1 MTKTTGRRLVAA
13 VVGATVALLA
23 SATAAVA
30 APDGTT
36 VARQGTAVAS
46 TGRLVLEPTDRG
58 YLGHQTVT
66 VRNTGTDT
74 GYFRLLV
81 REPVA
86 GSFETSDP
94 DQFCQ
99 FNRGSTTGLRAVYE
113 CSLSGIAPG
122 GQLTFQLR
130 FRALTTPQAYAMR
143 TSGGAIAISDDFQYD
158 SPFSRYA
165 GFGTVFR
172 STDGSLRNPRPYVQ
186 DTVTDSSFVLHDDE
200 VVLTRDADG
209 WYHGRLTATVRYG
222 TDAPHNW
229 LWMDTVVPDDL
240 AILVT
245 TEPVAVP
252 CWRSCEV
259 PGPRFMEGEERTFD
273 LVFEAGPE
281 SQPGAVAQATGSLA
295 PFWHQSLPEVDTS
308 DNSVAFTVRI
318 AG

>member
-1 MTKTTGRRLVAA
+1 MTMTTGRRLVAA
-13 VVGATVALLA
+13 MVGAAVALLA
-23 SATAAVA
+23 SATGAVA
-30 APDGTT
+30 APDDRA

-66 VRNTGTDT
+66 VRNTGSST

-99 FNRGSTTGLRAVYE
+99 FRRDRTTGLPAVYE
-113 CSLSGIAPG
+113 CLVNGVEPG
-122 GQLTFQLR
+122 GELTFQLR
-130 FRALTTPQAYAMR
+130 YRALTDTRTYAMR
-143 TSGGAIAISDDFQYD
+143 ASGGAIAVSDDYQFD
-158 SPFSRYA
+158 APFSRYA
-165 GFGTVFR
+165 PFGTVFR
-172 STDGSLRNPRPYVQ
+172 STTGSLQNPRPYVQ

-229 LWMDTVVPDDL
+229 LSMETVVPDDL
-240 AILVT
+240 AILVAT
-245 TEPVAVP
+245 DPAGGP

-259 PGPRFMEGEERTFD
+259 PGPRFMKGEERTFD
-273 LVFEAGPE
+273 LVFEAGPD
-281 SQPGAVAQATGSLA
+281 SRPGAVAQATGSLA
-295 PFWHQSLPEVDTS
+295 PSWYQSLPETDTS
-308 DNSVAFTVRI
+308 DNAVAFTVRI
-318 AG
+318 AD